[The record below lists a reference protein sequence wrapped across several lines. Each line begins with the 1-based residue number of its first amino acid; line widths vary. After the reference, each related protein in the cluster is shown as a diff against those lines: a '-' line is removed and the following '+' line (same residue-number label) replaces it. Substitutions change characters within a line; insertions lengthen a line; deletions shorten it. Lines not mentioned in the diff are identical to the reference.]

1 LRKYSRII
9 DFERPWLFMGRC
21 DKGPIKIIH
30 IDREYRVVY
39 WIFLESGI
47 IKSTV
52 SLSGIVNL
60 LKKERFDLIISEP
73 HSLYIMDSPYK

>member
-1 LRKYSRII
+1 
-9 DFERPWLFMGRC
+9 MGRC

-30 IDREYRVVY
+30 IDQEYRVVY
-39 WIFLESGI
+39 WIFLVSGI
-47 IKSTV
+47 TKSTV

-73 HSLYIMDSPYK
+73 HRLYIMDSPYK